1 MMAKVDMLS
10 PSFGSRIEK
19 VIVVATSKKSSA
31 SKRKTAKSKAAGS
44 SIKDAVIIEDGAKDN
59 AAAAKDA
66 ATAAADTKT
75 PVAPKEAKPTPEVKP
90 AAKATPAATA
100 AKPAD
105 DKTVKPD
112 APAKPAAAAK
122 PDATTKP
129 DAPKAEKMPEPA
141 VSKPAPVAPTPA
153 PEKSRSIF
161 LPLVLGGVVAAGIG
175 YFASEY
181 DFFKTGGDDAT
192 AQLRS
197 DLEAQQERLAV
208 LEAVEPPAP
217 VEIPEVDLAPLET
230 QLGELDVRLKA
241 LEDRPAIVAPEGVD
255 VDAVAASAAAAYAAE
270 LEGLRGSVE
279 SQRAEIQALLDN
291 AKSVEEATADAA
303 KAAGVQAAVAKI
315 VSALDAGQPFPDAL
329 AELKALDAGEIDPAL
344 DAVAVDGAATLSFLQ
359 AEFPAQARAA
369 LATAR
374 ASGAG
379 DEQQGLGSF
388 LKRSLGARS
397 VTPQEGDDP
406 DAVLSRAEAAIKS
419 GDLDATL
426 TELDTLPEDAQA
438 AIADWRAAADARVS
452 ARAAA
457 DALAQR
463 LTAD

>member
-44 SIKDAVIIEDGAKDN
+44 SIKDAVIIEDGAKE
-59 AAAAKDA
+59 AV
-66 ATAAADTKT
+66 TAAADTKT
-75 PVAPKEAKPTPEVKP
+75 PVAPKDEKASPEVKP
-90 AAKATPAATA
+90 AAKATPAATT

-105 DKTVKPD
+105 DKPVKPD
-112 APAKPAAAAK
+112 TPAKPAAATK
-122 PDATTKP
+122 TEVTPKP
-129 DAPKAEKMPEPA
+129 DAPKAEKKPEPS
-141 VSKPAPVAPTPA
+141 VSKPAPVAPA

-181 DFFKTGGDDAT
+181 DFFKPGGDEAT
-192 AQLRS
+192 ARLRS

-208 LEAVEPPAP
+208 LEAVKPPAP
-217 VEIPEVDLAPLET
+217 VEIPEIDLSPLET

-303 KAAGVQAAVAKI
+303 KTAGVQAAVAKI

-329 AELKALDAGEIDPAL
+329 AELKALDAGEVDPAL
-344 DAVAVDGAATLSFLQ
+344 DAVAADGAATLSFLQ

-438 AIADWRAAADARVS
+438 AIADWRAAADARVA